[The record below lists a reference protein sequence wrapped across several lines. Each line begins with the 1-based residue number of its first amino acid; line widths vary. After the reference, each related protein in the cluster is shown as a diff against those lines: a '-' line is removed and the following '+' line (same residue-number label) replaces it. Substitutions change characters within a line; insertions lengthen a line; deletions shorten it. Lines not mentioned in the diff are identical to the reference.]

1 MNLRISILDALD
13 DPALLQPHF
22 RGPSWTAWRGFLAA
36 LFALEPNDSGE
47 AYRAATG
54 RQSLPELPF
63 SEAALIVGRR
73 GGKSRILALIAVCLA
88 CFRDYTPYLAPGE
101 VATIAV
107 LAANRSDPL
116 TLLRV
121 AEVSMFEIRYSG
133 RSIQNAAEIP
143 IPAYRVLTEAG
154 NCPPRRQ

>member
-54 RQSLPELPF
+54 RQSLPESPF

-101 VATIAV
+101 VAT
-107 LAANRSDPL
+107 LPSWRRTANRRAASSD
-116 TLLRV
+116 
-121 AEVSMFEIRYSG
+121 MFLGCSKPF
-133 RSIQNAAEIP
+133 RSSRP
-143 IPAYRVLTEAG
+143 
-154 NCPPRRQ
+154 